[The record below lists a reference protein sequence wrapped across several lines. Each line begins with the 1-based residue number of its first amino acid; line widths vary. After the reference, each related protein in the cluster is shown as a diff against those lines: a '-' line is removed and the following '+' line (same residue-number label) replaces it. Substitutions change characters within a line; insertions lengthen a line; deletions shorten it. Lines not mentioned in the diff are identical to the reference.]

1 MTDTPTRLKQ
11 TALAHFAHF
20 GYEGASINEIARE
33 VGIKTPSVYAHFK
46 GKEELFLTVL
56 QEIAADEIRFI
67 THWFADNADEPL
79 ADRLRHLLLRYKE
92 LYEQD
97 VKTKFWLRMSFFPPE
112 HLHDRVMELL
122 YNYLDTFEQIVTAL
136 FDRAIEEQTLAP
148 VGADQAAAAYLCLLD
163 GVFVE
168 MLYGGPERSSRRLD
182 ASWRIFWRGLAA
194 EI

>member
-11 TALAHFAHF
+11 VALAHFAHF

-46 GKEELFLTVL
+46 GKEELFLTVI
-56 QEIAADEIRFI
+56 QEIAADEMQFI
-67 THWFADNADEPL
+67 THYFADNADQPL
-79 ADRLRHLLLRYKE
+79 PDRLRHLLLRYKE

-136 FDRAIEEQTLAP
+136 FERAIQEQVIAP
-148 VGADQAAAAYLCLLD
+148 VGPDRAAAAYLCLLD

-168 MLYGGPERSSRRLD
+168 MLYGGPERCTKRLD
-182 ASWRIFWRGLAA
+182 ASWHIFWRGLSI
-194 EI
+194 ET